1 MWGDFK
7 AFLLTQN
14 ALALA
19 IGVVIGAAAGKVVT
33 AIVDDLIM
41 PIVGAVSPGGDWQK
55 VTLNAGPVK
64 FGIGDFA
71 SAAVNFLIVA
81 FVVWQISKVFIRP
94 APPKPDDSV
103 KACPFCRMSI
113 DAGATRCPHCTS
125 QLAALNP

>member
-1 MWGDFK
+1 VWNEFK
-7 AFLLTQN
+7 GFLLKQN

-33 AIVDDLIM
+33 AIVDDVIM

-64 FGIGDFA
+64 FGVGDLA
-71 SAAVNFLIVA
+71 SALVNFLIVA
-81 FVVWQISKVFIRP
+81 FVVWQISKAFIRP
-94 APPKPDDSV
+94 AKADDKIKPCPYCRMEIDSV
-103 KACPFCRMSI
+103 AS
-113 DAGATRCPHCTS
+113 RCPHCTS